1 MEMSGRRRLVGL
13 FIAKADVCKIMMEME
28 MEMELLLVLA

>member
-13 FIAKADVCKIMMEME
+13 FIAKADVCKIMMEL
-28 MEMELLLVLA
+28 ELELEQLLVLA